1 MTTTPNPMSN
11 DLPRSMYESSAQTN
25 VPPSVGVSVNG
36 ISLQGMLFSF
46 EGVDF

>member
-1 MTTTPNPMSN
+1 MTTTPNPMAD

-36 ISLQGMLFSF
+36 ISLQGFHLFF
-46 EGVDF
+46 